1 MLLDFGLCGGVRPLA
16 DARSPFSESIITC
29 AIHANVILTGLNRW
43 LLVILIVRS
52 VLGFLYRNLPLSR
65 NASMSTLIRDDGT

>member
-1 MLLDFGLCGGVRPLA
+1 MLLNLGLRGGVRPLGNA
-16 DARSPFSESIITC
+16 WSPFSESIVTH

-43 LLVILIVRS
+43 LFVILIVRS